1 MIAVPHEQELP
12 AQRDRPAAA
21 IGDTAMAILM
31 CRPDHF
37 GVEYEIN
44 PWMHVDNQVDR
55 AAAQQQWNAL
65 YRTYAELGQQ
75 VILADSVAGLPDMVF
90 TANAGVVWNGRAVLS
105 HFRHR
110 ERQGEERYWREVFE
124 AQGFEVATPPREMHF
139 EGAGD
144 ALFVGDT
151 LFCGH
156 GFRTDRSAHRFTGRA
171 LGVET
176 VSLQLVD
183 PRFYHLDTC
192 FCPLNQQTV
201 MFAPHAFSPD
211 SARTIRKLVPHVI
224 EVPPDVAAGFACN
237 AIAVGSRVISSTAA
251 ERLESQLHDEGFD
264 RVVALPMTEFMKSG
278 GGVRCLSLP
287 LDAGRRA
294 A

>member
-1 MIAVPHEQELP
+1 
-12 AQRDRPAAA
+12 
-21 IGDTAMAILM
+21 MAILM

-55 AAAQQQWNAL
+55 ARALSQWDAL
-65 YRTYAELGQQ
+65 HRAYASLGQE
-75 VILADSVAGLPDMVF
+75 VVLAEPVRGLPDMVF

-105 HFRHR
+105 HFRHA
-110 ERQGEERYWREVFE
+110 ERQGEESHWE
-124 AQGFEVATPPREMHF
+124 AFFARHGFALTLPPRDMHF

-144 ALFVGDT
+144 ALFVGDR
-151 LFCGH
+151 LFAGY
-156 GFRTDRSAHRFTGRA
+156 GFRTDRSAHRFVARA
-171 LGVET
+171 LDVDV
-176 VSLQLVD
+176 VSLELVD

-192 FCPLNQQTV
+192 FCPLNEQTV
-201 MFAPHAFSPD
+201 LFAPAAFSRS
-211 SARTIRKLVPHVI
+211 SAHTIRALVPHVI
-224 EVPPDVAAGFACN
+224 EVPADIAAGFACN
-237 AIAVGSRVISSTAA
+237 AITVGNRVISSDAA
-251 ERLESQLHDEGFD
+251 TRLQHPLHDAGFD
-264 RVVALPMTEFMKSG
+264 TTALAMTEFMKSG